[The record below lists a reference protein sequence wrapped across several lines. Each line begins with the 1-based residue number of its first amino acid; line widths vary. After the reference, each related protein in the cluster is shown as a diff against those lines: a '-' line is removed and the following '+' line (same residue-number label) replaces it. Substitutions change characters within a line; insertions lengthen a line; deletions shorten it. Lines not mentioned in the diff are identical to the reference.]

1 MGEVRPVLLGSVVNL
16 VPRKEVTAMTFT
28 EAIRNVYSHYAT
40 FKGRASRS
48 EFWKFVIF
56 VAIVTIVLYLP
67 LITTGGSTG
76 EVGSG
81 LSTLVT
87 VSLLAGGIFTLVT
100 LLPYL
105 SVLVRRLHDT
115 NRSGWWY
122 WIALV
127 PFVGGVILLVLL
139 ALPTTPGDN
148 RFGPAS

>member
-16 VPRKEVTAMTFT
+16 VPRKEVTDMTFT

-67 LITTGGSTG
+67 LIATGGSTG
-76 EVGSG
+76 DAGSG

-127 PFVGGVILLVLL
+127 PFVGEHV
-139 ALPTTPGDN
+139 AAHE
-148 RFGPAS
+148 R